1 MFKIEGALQEKAGF
15 ELVGP
20 AKAPFGGGQIFQ
32 ERFFG
37 RADGLIFGFESVAE
51 PIELG
56 LVFDGGNQ
64 DFGG

>member
-1 MFKIEGALQEKAGF
+1 MLKIERALQEKAGF

-20 AKAPFGGGQIFQ
+20 AEAPFGGCQVFQ

-37 RADGLIFGFESVAE
+37 WADGLIFGFEGVAE

-56 LVFDGGNQ
+56 LVFHGWNQ
-64 DFGG
+64 DFSG